1 MQGRGIDELPT
12 GNKVSAIPSP
22 RGSFLRPWKYRS
34 LIEHDQGSLRPASA
48 IRCNTRSKRSVCSWV
63 VRPKTIMS
71 SRYGRQD
78 DHVSPRSATSMS
90 RWNVA
95 GALHRSKGMP
105 RNWYSSNGV
114 LKAVFRRSAS

>member
-1 MQGRGIDELPT
+1 MTKEAYGLPHE
-12 GNKVSAIPSP
+12 VA
-22 RGSFLRPWKYRS
+22 F
-34 LIEHDQGSLRPASA
+34 LRPASA